1 MNRLMISLLTSN
13 SLQMIKYCFLLFGAS
28 IGFLSKAQ
36 ETSETFLS
44 TRIVNAHSNEMLAP
58 RVWQYRIEHR
68 FGDLFGVNG
77 GAQTAFGFDNAAD
90 IRFAFEHGLS
100 KNIMVG
106 VARNKGVGGPYA
118 SALLEGFA
126 KVRLLEQSPEKKM
139 PISLAIAQEVFYTY
153 MRPSSDPMSYLSFPK
168 DIYRFSYGTQM
179 VITRK
184 FTDRL
189 SLALLPTF
197 THRNYVDTWDVNQ
210 LFSFG
215 AAINVKVTKSF
226 GLMAE
231 GFYAALDDDQKLPE
245 TNSLALG
252 MEFNTNGHNFR
263 ISLTNARGF
272 GTVQYLAQNNQRISK
287 GQFRLGFSITRDF
300 KIRRH

>member
-1 MNRLMISLLTSN
+1 MSKSTILWLTSN
-13 SLQMIKYCFLLFGAS
+13 NSQMIKYSFLLLALS
-28 IGFLSKAQ
+28 ISVSGRTQ
-36 ETSETFLS
+36 EASETFLS

-68 FGDLFGVNG
+68 FGDMFGVNG
-77 GAQTAFGFDNAAD
+77 GTQTAFGFDNAAD
-90 IRFAFEHGLS
+90 IRFAFEHGLT
-100 KNIMVG
+100 KNIMLG
-106 VARNKGVGGPYA
+106 VARNKGVGGMYA
-118 SALLEGFA
+118 NALLEGFV
-126 KVRLLEQSPEKKM
+126 KFRLLEQNSEKKI
-139 PISLAIAQEVFYTY
+139 PVSLAIVQEMFYTY
-153 MRPSSDPMSYLSFPK
+153 MKPSSDTQSFLNFPK

-184 FTDRL
+184 MTDRL
-189 SLALLPTF
+189 SFALLPTL

-210 LFSFG
+210 LFSIG
-215 AAINVKVTKSF
+215 AAVNVKVTKSF

-231 GFYAALDDDQKLPE
+231 GFYAAADEVQKLPE

-272 GTVQYLAQNNQRISK
+272 GTVQYLAQNNERISK